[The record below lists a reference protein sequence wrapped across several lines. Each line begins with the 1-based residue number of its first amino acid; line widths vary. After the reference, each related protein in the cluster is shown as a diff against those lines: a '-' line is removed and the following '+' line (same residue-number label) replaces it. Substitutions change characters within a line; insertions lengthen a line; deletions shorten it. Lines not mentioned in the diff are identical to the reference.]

1 LTLSLRHNKTVH
13 LIPEREAHVKIFK
26 RLSPSSWL
34 AAVLGAFLLSS
45 AAYGGKANNTLTV
58 AFPREVVTLDGL
70 YSNLRENDI
79 LSLVVDDA
87 LFSVN
92 PETLQPEPLVARA
105 YKFVN
110 NTTLDVELRSGVRF
124 HDGSELTAEDVAYS
138 FNWIINPKSQTNF
151 TPRIARWVESATAT
165 GPYTV
170 RFRMKAPYAMF
181 AYDFAYHSK
190 IRKKG
195 TYDNPKKEGGIDPTA
210 ATLALNG
217 IGPYRVVE
225 FRPGQRIVLQR
236 FKGYRTDSPK
246 SGATIENMVI
256 RTIPDWSTQAAEVM
270 SGGVDWSYQVPFE
283 IADDVAK
290 SGRAVH
296 LSGPSMRI
304 GYIVMDA
311 AGKVKANNP
320 LTHLK
325 VRQAINHAIDREAIA
340 KKLVKGQA
348 GALHVACHPIQYA
361 CSEQVRKYEYS
372 PQKAKALLAEA
383 GFPNG
388 FEMDFWAAREKPI
401 MEAIVNQLNQVGIK
415 ATLRYV
421 KGPTLS
427 KARKDGQV
435 LMYYGSSGSFSV
447 PDAGAVVPDKFAPDS
462 DENYTGRPEVGKL
475 VMTAVSS
482 YDPKARADNFRKV
495 LQLIADEAYWAPV
508 YRYSEEYLVSRDAHF
523 VAPKDGMQRLYL
535 IRWK

>member
-1 LTLSLRHNKTVH
+1 VSHPKLALRWSLLLAFAAC
-13 LIPEREAHVKIFK
+13 LISAPA
-26 RLSPSSWL
+26 L
-34 AAVLGAFLLSS
+34 A
-45 AAYGGKANNTLTV
+45 GKSNNTLNV

-79 LSLVVDDA
+79 LGLAVDDA

-92 PETLQPEPLVARA
+92 PETLQAEPLLARS

-110 NTTLDVELRSGVRF
+110 DTTLDVELRQGVKF
-124 HDGSELTAEDVAYS
+124 HDGSDLTAEDVAYS

-151 TPRIARWVESATAT
+151 TPRIARWMASATAT
-165 GPYTV
+165 GPHTV
-170 RFRMKAPYAMF
+170 RFALKAPYAMF

-195 TYDNPKKEGGIDPTA
+195 TYDNLKKDGGIDPTA
-210 ATLALNG
+210 ATLQLNG
-217 IGPYRVVE
+217 TGPYRVVE

-246 SGATIENMVI
+246 SGPLIENIVI

-270 SGGVDWSYQVPFE
+270 SGGIDWSYQVPYE

-311 AGKVKANNP
+311 GGTIKPKNP
-320 LTHLK
+320 LTNVK
-325 VRQAINHAIDREAIA
+325 VRQALNHAIDRDAIA
-340 KKLVKGQA
+340 KQLVKGQA
-348 GALHVACHPIQYA
+348 AALHVACQPIQFG
-361 CSEQVRKYEYS
+361 CTEQVKKYEYS

-383 GFPNG
+383 GYPNG
-388 FEMDFWAAREKPI
+388 FEIEFWAAREKPI
-401 MEAIVNQLNQVGIK
+401 MEAIVNQLNQVGVK

-427 KARKDGQV
+427 KARKDSQV
-435 LMYYGSSGSFSV
+435 YMYYGSSGSFSV

-462 DENYTGRPEVGKL
+462 DENYTGNPMVGKL
-475 VMTAVSS
+475 VMSAVNT
-482 YDPKARADNFRKV
+482 YDPKARAATFRKA
-495 LQLIADEAYWAPV
+495 LELIADQAYWVPV
-508 YRYSEEYLVSRDAHF
+508 YRYSEEYLVSKDASF
-523 VAPKDGMQRLYL
+523 VAPKDGMQRLYA